1 MIVPRISEYFC
12 LCFLLVILFDVVA
25 ASASNGPGP
34 SRVRTSILPS
44 PTPSVAL
51 CKKNS
56 VQCCDATAESNSTA
70 AASVFER
77 LGIQIP
83 EKTVEIGFNCTSMSD
98 EDISGGFC
106 DESILCCHKIFND
119 TLHGPSDTSV
129 LARDSQ
135 LYRIAHGAHRERK
148 QGIFMDV
155 L

>member
-1 MIVPRISEYFC
+1 MKVPRISDYFC
-12 LCFLLVILFDVVA
+12 LCFLLATLFDIVA
-25 ASASNGPGP
+25 AGVSKGPGP
-34 SRVRTSILPS
+34 SRVRTSTSPT

-51 CKKNS
+51 CKKNP
-56 VQCCDATAESNSTA
+56 VQCCDATAESNSTT

-77 LGIQIP
+77 LGIQTP

-106 DESILCCHKIFND
+106 DNSILCCYKIFND
-119 TLHGPSDTSV
+119 TLYESSDASA
-129 LARDSQ
+129 LARESQ
-135 LYRIAHGAHRERK
+135 LYHIAHGAHRERK